1 MASVKWRLAAALASL
16 LFGPCSP
23 IYLRR
28 GEKSVLSW
36 AFGKKDKENM
46 GGGSFAVLDIII
58 LAVIAGFLVLRLRG
72 VLGKRIG
79 HDKPSEFFRKPE
91 KPGDNVVPLPD
102 RRPLDDAPDPAVV
115 ELGSANL
122 PKDATPLATGLAQ
135 IKLADRGF
143 DEKTFVTGAKAAFE
157 MIVNAY
163 AKGDLKT
170 LRPLLSNEIYEEFAK
185 SVRARIEAKETLETT
200 FVGMKEASLVEAEL
214 QGKTAFVTAR
224 FVSDQINVTRDAA
237 GAVISGD
244 ATQVVAITDLWTFA
258 RNTTSRDPNWLLVAT
273 DTP

>member
-1 MASVKWRLAAALASL
+1 
-16 LFGPCSP
+16 
-23 IYLRR
+23 
-28 GEKSVLSW
+28 
-36 AFGKKDKENM
+36 M
-46 GGGSFAVLDIII
+46 GGGGFAVLDIII

-72 VLGKRIG
+72 VLGKRTG
-79 HDKPSEFFRKPE
+79 HDKPSDFFRTPQKPS
-91 KPGDNVVPLPD
+91 DNVIPLPE
-102 RRPLDDAPDPAVV
+102 RRPLEEPPPVPEPALAD
-115 ELGSANL
+115 LGRATL

-135 IKLADRGF
+135 IKLADRSF
-143 DEKTFVTGAKAAFE
+143 DEKGFVLGAKAAFE

-163 AKGDLKT
+163 AKGELKT

-185 SVRARIEAKETLETT
+185 AIRARADAKETLETT
-200 FVGMKEASLVEAEL
+200 FVGMKEAAIVEAEL

-224 FVSDQINVTRDAA
+224 FVSEQSNVTRDAA

-244 ATQVVAITDLWTFA
+244 PTQVIAITDLWTFA